1 MENRNWTIK
10 EIKLFCEVLIDL
22 VNNFMRTL
30 EKKALKKASTQE
42 VFKEIS
48 GVFQEALAEPV
59 FI

>member
-1 MENRNWTIK
+1 M
-10 EIKLFCEVLIDL
+10 KLFCKILVDP

-42 VFKEIS
+42 VFEETF
-48 GVFQEALAEPV
+48 GVFQEALPEPA

>member
-10 EIKLFCEVLIDL
+10 EIKLFCEDLIDL